1 MWTIGISSPVVIN
14 MLVFAGN
21 PEFITLPQYYSYN
34 ISNMKDE
41 IKKPNSIEAQEKNK
55 GLRLYEKKT
64 KT

>member
-1 MWTIGISSPVVIN
+1 

-21 PEFITLPQYYSYN
+21 PKFITLPQYYSYN

-55 GLRLYEKKT
+55 GLRLYEKK
-64 KT
+64 KQKHRLSREINQIE

>member
-1 MWTIGISSPVVIN
+1 

-55 GLRLYEKKT
+55 GLRLYEKK
-64 KT
+64 KLKLRLSREINQIE

>member
-1 MWTIGISSPVVIN
+1 

-21 PEFITLPQYYSYN
+21 PKFITLPQYYSYN